1 MFRKVEVPV
10 LGIVENMST
19 FICPN
24 CQHETPIFGH
34 GGARA
39 EARRLGVGFL
49 GEIPLDM
56 AIRVT
61 SDEGRPIVI
70 DQPDGPHA
78 AAYRTVAR
86 NVVAALDAGGGPK
99 PAPVIRIE

>member
-1 MFRKVEVPV
+1 
-10 LGIVENMST
+10 MST

-34 GGARA
+34 GGAKA
-39 EARRLGVGFL
+39 EATRLGVPFL

-61 SDEGRPIVI
+61 SDEGRPIVV
-70 DQPDGPHA
+70 DQPNGPHA
-78 AAYRTVAR
+78 AAYRRIAEA
-86 NVVAALDAGGGPK
+86 VVATLDVGGGRS
-99 PAPVIRIE
+99 APVIRFE